1 MSKFKQLQ
9 SKLEAQGNS
18 PAKAAAIAAY
28 AGRKKYG
35 AKRFNAAAAKG
46 VSPTKAKR

>member
-1 MSKFKQLQ
+1 MSRFAVLQ
-9 SKLEAQGNS
+9 SKLEAKGNS

-35 AKRFNAAAAKG
+35 AKKFAAMG
-46 VSPTKAKR
+46 VAGRKKAK

>member
-1 MSKFKQLQ
+1 MGKFKQLQ
-9 SKLEAQGNS
+9 AKLEAKGNS

-35 AKRFNAAAAKG
+35 AKNFNRAAAKG
-46 VSPTKAKR
+46 VSPKMKGK